1 MTSCQNGQSWGSPI
15 YCADKLLNGDS
26 VVINNL
32 LTENTTYYLMLDG
45 FSGQNCNFDLQLE
58 NKDTTGC
65 LLLSEEVVHVNYKQ
79 LRIYPNPTAQFLN
92 IHMEGIGSQRTEID
106 IFDVSGRKVSQETS
120 QKDDSTVYIDVSHLK
135 AGIYVVKVKMGELYY
150 FEKFQKL

>member
-1 MTSCQNGQSWGSPI
+1 MP
-15 YCADKLLNGDS
+15 AD
-26 VVINNL
+26 
-32 LTENTTYYLMLDG
+32 LMLCGVMTTPSKQPDLFFCLRVCNRLS
-45 FSGQNCNFDLQLE
+45 FSHKQHLAFSFDLQLE